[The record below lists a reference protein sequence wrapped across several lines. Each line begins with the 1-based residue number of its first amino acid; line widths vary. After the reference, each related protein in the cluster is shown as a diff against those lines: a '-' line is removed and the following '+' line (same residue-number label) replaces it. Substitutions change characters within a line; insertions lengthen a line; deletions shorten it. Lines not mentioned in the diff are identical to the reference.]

1 MSLTASQFL
10 VNTASKFNLR
20 NQRQIIKIFLGHAP
34 RQPGKCILHMLS
46 VIYKL
51 YKSGQRMIYE
61 RPNVIPKLVASLDLF
76 LNQCLYFVW
85 LLCYGEKCVFLL
97 HAWKPGLLKSSH
109 MYHYLIWHHSLAT
122 GN

>member
-1 MSLTASQFL
+1 
-10 VNTASKFNLR
+10 
-20 NQRQIIKIFLGHAP
+20 
-34 RQPGKCILHMLS
+34 MLS

-97 HAWKPGLLKSSH
+97 HAWKPGFLKSSH
-109 MYHYLIWHHSLAT
+109 MHHYLIRHHSLAT